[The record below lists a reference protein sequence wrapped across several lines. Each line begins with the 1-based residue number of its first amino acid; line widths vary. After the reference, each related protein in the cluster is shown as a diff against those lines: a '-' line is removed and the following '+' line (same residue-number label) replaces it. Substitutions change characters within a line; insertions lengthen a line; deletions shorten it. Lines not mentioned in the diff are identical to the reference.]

1 MYDENNYN
9 NFNGTNGGKPPVN
22 NTDSGNEFGNNDYQQ
37 SNNQTYNNNQ
47 SQGFNPDYKVG
58 NNNQQYGNDPYGDSD
73 SYREKHSFFENGPQN
88 PAGQPNQVPKYNE
101 NVNSYEWGTAPN
113 NAPNN
118 SSKFNH
124 KKVKKEKKPVS
135 RGVIAGALVACL
147 LIATVFGV
155 GGGVGT
161 YYLLSSK
168 ESSASTG
175 LNVTKSSSTGGTE
188 ATNGTALSTK
198 DITTKVAD
206 SVVEIVTESV
216 SYSFYGQAVSQGAGS
231 GVIIDKDGY
240 IVTNHHVIDGAKSI
254 KVTLKNGNEYTAK
267 LIGSDSDK
275 DVALLKIEPKSDDNL
290 TAAVLGD
297 SDKLAVGDKAVA
309 IGNPLGQLGGTVTD
323 GIISALDREVT
334 IDNNSMN
341 LLQTNAAINPGNSGG
356 GLFDGQ
362 GNLVGIVVAKAS
374 SSSSNESV
382 EGLGF
387 AIPIND
393 VQSVISDLKKYGYVK
408 GKPGAIGVVMQDY
421 MDMVYVYSVTENSQA
436 DKAGLQKGDKIMSI
450 NGEKVSS
457 SADVKKIVTNSKAGD
472 KLKFVVERNGSQK
485 TLTVTIVEASKSDS
499 SNTNSNSNNN
509 SQNIYGNGN
518 NGSDSYSDSY
528 GSDGSSD
535 SDSVW
540 DYFN

>member
-1 MYDENNYN
+1 MYDNNNYN
-9 NFNGTNGGKPPVN
+9 NFNGTSGGEPPVN
-22 NTDSGNEFGNNDYQQ
+22 NQNENQGFND
-37 SNNQTYNNNQ
+37 NQNYNNN
-47 SQGFNPDYKVG
+47 QGFNPDYSVG
-58 NNNQQYGNDPYGDSD
+58 SNNQSYGNDPYGDSE
-73 SYREKHSFFENGPQN
+73 SYRERHSFFENGQQN
-88 PAGQPNQVPKYNE
+88 VAPNYNE
-101 NVNSYEWGTAPN
+101 TVNSYEWGTALN
-113 NAPNN
+113 NGQNN
-118 SSKFNH
+118 PRNFNH
-124 KKVKKEKKPVS
+124 KKVKKEKKPVTRS
-135 RGVIAGALVACL
+135 TVAIALVACF
-147 LIATVFGV
+147 LIASVFGV

-161 YYLLSSK
+161 YYLLANKNSTT
-168 ESSASTG
+168 TG
-175 LNVTKSSSTGGTE
+175 LNVTKNSSTGGTE
-188 ATNGTALSTK
+188 STNGTALSTK
-198 DITTKVAD
+198 DITSKVAD

-240 IVTNHHVIDGAKSI
+240 IVTNHHVIENAKSI

-290 TAAVLGD
+290 TVAVFGD
-297 SDKLAVGDKAVA
+297 SDKLSVGDKAVA
-309 IGNPLGQLGGTVTD
+309 IGNPLGELGGTVTD

-362 GNLVGIVVAKAS
+362 GNLIGIVVAKAS
-374 SSSSNESV
+374 SGSSNESV

-393 VQSVISDLKKYGYVK
+393 VESILNDLKKYGYVK

-485 TLTVTIVEASKSDS
+485 TLTVTIKEASKSE
-499 SNTNSNSNNN
+499 TNSNSSNSSNN
-509 SQNIYGNGN
+509 SSDNSSDIYGNGGN
-518 NGSDSYSDSY
+518 DSYNDSY
-528 GSDGSSD
+528 GSDNSSNGSNE
-535 SDSVW
+535 DSVW
-540 DYFN
+540 NYFN